1 MGPFGLLG
9 FGGVQR
15 PSGSISCASP
25 SAAFFG
31 IARGSAATSSRVGT
45 STGLQVSS
53 SPAEYVACET
63 RPEPEKRGVV
73 VAAGVGTRGV
83 AGFNELYANKALV
96 KASILSSG
104 LAAVEDAVPE
114 KASFHERTTH
124 ALPRPLVQGFVA
136 AWI

>member
-104 LAAVEDAVPE
+104 HAV
-114 KASFHERTTH
+114 K
-124 ALPRPLVQGFVA
+124 
-136 AWI
+136 